1 MTQLEFKPEWAAPQA
16 AHSFSPALIVQA
28 TWRDIWAVN
37 ALEHVCFG
45 PDAWSL
51 LEIGWTL
58 AFAPVRL
65 KAIAGER
72 LVGFVVG
79 EMHAREGVGW
89 IATIGVLP
97 SFQRRGLGR
106 QLLVAAEEALNLP
119 TIKLTVRVSN
129 QPALTLYKQMG
140 YTITNRLTRYY
151 SGGEDGFVMEKR
163 R

>member
-16 AHSFSPALIVQA
+16 AHSFSLAQA
-28 TWRDIWAVN
+28 GWRDIWAVN
-37 ALEHVCFG
+37 ALEHACFG

-58 AFAPVRL
+58 IFAPVRL

-72 LVGFVVG
+72 LVGFVAG
-79 EMHAREGVGW
+79 EKHEREGVGW

-106 QLLVAAEEALNLP
+106 QLLNAAEEALNLP
-119 TIKLTVRVSN
+119 VIKLTVRVSN
-129 QPALTLYKQMG
+129 QPALTLYKQEG
-140 YTITNRLTRYY
+140 YIITNRLTRYY